1 MSINTVVGKPGIM
14 IPTNPILVEM
24 HPAINQEILT
34 ILLVLIWA
42 VWGLIMIHYSQQ
54 SHKSQR
60 LYSIIEL
67 SNERIL

>member
-42 VWGLIMIHYSQQ
+42 VWGLIMIHYSQK
-54 SHKSQR
+54 KSQGR
-60 LYSIIEL
+60 KDYIRSLNFSK
-67 SNERIL
+67 

>member
-34 ILLVLIWA
+34 ILLVLICA
-42 VWGLIMIHYSQQ
+42 VWGLIMIHYSQK
-54 SHKSQR
+54 KSQGR
-60 LYSIIEL
+60 KDYIRSLNFSK
-67 SNERIL
+67 

>member
-1 MSINTVVGKPGIM
+1 
-14 IPTNPILVEM
+14 M

-54 SHKSQR
+54 KSQGR
-60 LYSIIEL
+60 KDYIRSLNFSK
-67 SNERIL
+67 